1 MEKAVWV
8 WLAAAIVFVALEIFT
23 PAFIFAC
30 FVVGAL
36 AAGATTFITD
46 SLVIQGLVFAVVSII
61 LIPLTRPLAKK
72 ITKPS
77 PVITNVDGL
86 IGKTGYVKKE
96 VSDTAGQVIVD
107 DQVWQARSEKV
118 IPVDKKVKILSVAGA
133 KLKVEEA

>member
-1 MEKAVWV
+1 MDKVIWV
-8 WLAAAIVFVALEIFT
+8 WLAAAVIFVALEIFT

-46 SLVIQGLVFAVVSII
+46 SVIIQTGVFAVVSIV
-61 LIPLTRPLAKK
+61 LIPLTRPLVRK

-86 IGKTGYVKKE
+86 IGKFGYVKKE
-96 VSDTAGQVIVD
+96 VSDTGGQIIVD
-107 DQVWQARSEKV
+107 DQVWQARSDNV
-118 IPVDKKVKILSVAGA
+118 IAVDRKVKILSVTGA

>member
-1 MEKAVWV
+1 MDKAVWV

-36 AAGATTFITD
+36 AAGVTTFITD
-46 SLVIQGLVFAVVSII
+46 SFVIQGAVFAVVSII
-61 LIPLTRPLAKK
+61 LIPLTRPLARK

-77 PVITNVDGL
+77 PVTSNVDGF
-86 IGKTGYVKKE
+86 IGKFGYVKNE
-96 VSDTAGQVIVD
+96 VSDTAGQITVD
-107 DQVWQARSEKV
+107 DQVWQARSDKV
-118 IPVDKKVKILSVAGA
+118 IAAGKKVKILSVAGA

>member
-1 MEKAVWV
+1 MDKAVWV

-46 SLVIQGLVFAVVSII
+46 SFVIQGLVFAVVSIV
-61 LIPLTRPLAKK
+61 LIPLTRPLARK

-77 PVITNVDGL
+77 PVISNVDGL
-86 IGKTGYVKKE
+86 IGKYGYVKKE
-96 VSDTAGQVIVD
+96 VSDTAGQIIVD
-107 DQVWQARSEKV
+107 DQVWQARAEKV

-133 KLKVEEA
+133 KVTVEEA